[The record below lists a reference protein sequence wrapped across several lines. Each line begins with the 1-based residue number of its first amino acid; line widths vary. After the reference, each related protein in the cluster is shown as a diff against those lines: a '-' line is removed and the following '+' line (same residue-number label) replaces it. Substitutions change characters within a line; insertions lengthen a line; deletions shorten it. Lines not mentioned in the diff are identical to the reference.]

1 MHPEVLPAEQ
11 RAVVTQI
18 GPVVH
23 GLGFYLAGGT
33 AVALHLGHR
42 ESLDLDWF
50 TRQMAAEPLE
60 LAEDIRG
67 RSVDLQVVSARR
79 QALHGTVSGVRASFL
94 ESRYPALR
102 SPVESPEFGCTI
114 AALEDLAAFKLL
126 AVAQRGTKK
135 DFLDVHAMSQAGLS
149 LETMLSCYREK
160 FSVQDA
166 ARVVFALCYFDDADP
181 TPMPKMLIGTS
192 WEDAKRDIRRWVK
205 SLVH

>member
-11 RAVVTQI
+11 RAVVPQI

-79 QALHGTVSGVRASFL
+79 QALHGTVSGVRAFL
-94 ESRYPALR
+94 RTLR
-102 SPVESPEFGCTI
+102 I
-114 AALEDLAAFKLL
+114 
-126 AVAQRGTKK
+126 
-135 DFLDVHAMSQAGLS
+135 
-149 LETMLSCYREK
+149 
-160 FSVQDA
+160 
-166 ARVVFALCYFDDADP
+166 
-181 TPMPKMLIGTS
+181 
-192 WEDAKRDIRRWVK
+192 
-205 SLVH
+205 